1 MKISS
6 NEKGKRL
13 EKVVESI
20 EKAIIQFNPRL
31 KNANFSIKRNK
42 IEIIEGVKYEADLYI
57 KVDFGSGYELIFI
70 FECKN
75 WDNEKVNP
83 KELSYFSEKINAF
96 KAQRG
101 FFVYKDIS
109 EFAIARAKLDLR
121 IELVKAKDFLG
132 DDIPFE
138 YPIVIIKG
146 LYHKQYK
153 IILTIRGRHSE
164 NSLPLDSKNIESFW
178 EGNKF
183 LFQELIE
190 NLVNQ
195 LMLTKESEIQNNLV
209 EEGRYTVEFESK
221 VDCENLIVNGHDIE
235 SILCQIKFTY
245 IQETIYPKVLVRFE
259 VEGRGKYL
267 EIEFDEPERGRMRIV
282 LASSEFSEETQ
293 S

>member
-6 NEKGKRL
+6 NEKGKTL

-57 KVDFGSGYELIFI
+57 KVDFGSSYELIFI

-83 KELSYFSEKINAF
+83 KEVSYFSEKINAF

-101 FFVYKDIS
+101 LFVYKDIS
-109 EFAIARAKLDLR
+109 EFAIARAKHDPR

-138 YPIVIIKG
+138 YPTLAIKG
-146 LYHKQYK
+146 LYHKEYK
-153 IILTIRGRHSE
+153 IILTRRGSKSE
-164 NSLPLDSKNIESFW
+164 KYLPLDSENIEASLEGIKFSFQ
-178 EGNKF
+178 EIVESLVNKF
-183 LFQELIE
+183 
-190 NLVNQ
+190 
-195 LMLTKESEIQNNLV
+195 MLTKESEMQNNIA
-209 EEGRYTVEFESK
+209 EEGRYPVEFESK
-221 VDCENLIVNGHDIE
+221 VDFEYLIVNGHDIE
-235 SILCQIKFTY
+235 SIVCQIKFTY
-245 IQETIYPKVLVRFE
+245 IKETIYPKVLVRFD

-282 LASSEFSEETQ
+282 LATSEFSEETQ